1 MEYINDFII
10 QVLGVTL
17 GIAPTGVFFFALS
30 LIQREK
36 IKDPSAAKNFSVVE
50 QPSFFNKESKCELF
64 YPFIIF
70 FVAGP
75 IKILII
81 MGIAALFSNISIPH
95 QIFTDEIIKLPFLIQ
110 IILGLFIID
119 VVLYIRHRFVH
130 VFLWDYHAVHH
141 SAREI
146 SWITASRLHPVD
158 SIVMGLIEAL
168 IMYMIG
174 FSTVSMAYAIVFQQY
189 YNSFIHSNIAL
200 DYGKP
205 LKYIFVS
212 PNMHRWHHD
221 AGKNGVNKNFCT
233 IFAFIDYFLGTYY
246 VPDNSLPKKYGAGMK
261 ALDDIENKNI
271 IKELLYPFKRTLNK
285 LFKSKK
291 NTCKTV
297 A

>member
-1 MEYINDFII
+1 
-10 QVLGVTL
+10 
-17 GIAPTGVFFFALS
+17 
-30 LIQREK
+30 
-36 IKDPSAAKNFSVVE
+36 
-50 QPSFFNKESKCELF
+50 
-64 YPFIIF
+64 
-70 FVAGP
+70 
-75 IKILII
+75 